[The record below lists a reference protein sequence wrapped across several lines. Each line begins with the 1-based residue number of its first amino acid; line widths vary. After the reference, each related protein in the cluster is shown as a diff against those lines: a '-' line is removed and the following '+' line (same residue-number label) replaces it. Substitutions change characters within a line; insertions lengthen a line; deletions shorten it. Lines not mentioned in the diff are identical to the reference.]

1 MWDLYSS
8 FVMRCTEA
16 DLYTSH
22 RVAALSY
29 SSIHSNIN
37 TNIKGDKMSFSWQT
51 LIHRCL
57 EVQLQQFHD
66 GTFDPKAAMQ
76 SSPESSWNSCMCAS
90 ALSILHQYVDALYF
104 TSKPPTDFSRLEKI
118 FVDSMQLE
126 VHPEVRGDRLYL
138 FGQSKPCIR
147 LPQLQQ
153 ALGLGVEQEA
163 AAATTTTSS
172 AASLATVCHEVR
184 LCVLLAAL
192 AICQMS
198 LTSQYARGFALMV
211 KAILG
216 EARVAEIHATSELV
230 QQIAKLLGD
239 SNSVGRVLD
248 MLDAAFDAMAQH
260 SLQRLEASSAHLS
273 ATDRGGSGGGS
284 TTPLELTP
292 RAAAATSTTTPR
304 SVGMA
309 LY

>member
-1 MWDLYSS
+1 
-8 FVMRCTEA
+8 
-16 DLYTSH
+16 
-22 RVAALSY
+22 
-29 SSIHSNIN
+29 
-37 TNIKGDKMSFSWQT
+37 
-51 LIHRCL
+51 
-57 EVQLQQFHD
+57 
-66 GTFDPKAAMQ
+66 
-76 SSPESSWNSCMCAS
+76 MCAT

-104 TSKPPTDFSRLEKI
+104 TSKPPTDFSRIEKI
-118 FVDSMQLE
+118 FIDAMQIE

-147 LPQLQQ
+147 LPQLLQT
-153 ALGLGVEQEA
+153 LGLGAEQEA
-163 AAATTTTSS
+163 ATSS
-172 AASLATVCHEVR
+172 SSSVSLATVCHEVR

-198 LTSQYARGFALMV
+198 LTSQYARGFALMI

-248 MLDAAFDAMAQH
+248 MLDAAFDAVAQH
-260 SLQRLEASSAHLS
+260 SLQRFEASSAHLS
-273 ATDRGGSGGGS
+273 ATDRGGSSGG

-292 RAAAATSTTTPR
+292 RAAVAATSTTTPR

>member
-1 MWDLYSS
+1 
-8 FVMRCTEA
+8 
-16 DLYTSH
+16 
-22 RVAALSY
+22 
-29 SSIHSNIN
+29 
-37 TNIKGDKMSFSWQT
+37 
-51 LIHRCL
+51 
-57 EVQLQQFHD
+57 
-66 GTFDPKAAMQ
+66 
-76 SSPESSWNSCMCAS
+76 MCAT

-118 FVDSMQLE
+118 FIDAMQIE

-138 FGQSKPCIR
+138 FGQSRPCIR

-153 ALGLGVEQEA
+153 ALGLDTEHEA
-163 AAATTTTSS
+163 ATATSS
-172 AASLATVCHEVR
+172 SVASLATVCHEVR

-198 LTSQYARGFALMV
+198 LTSQYARGFALMI

-248 MLDAAFDAMAQH
+248 MIDAAFDAMARH
-260 SLQRLEASSAHLS
+260 SLQRLEASSAHLR
-273 ATDRGGSGGGS
+273 ATDRGGSSGGS

-292 RAAAATSTTTPR
+292 RATAAATSTTTPR